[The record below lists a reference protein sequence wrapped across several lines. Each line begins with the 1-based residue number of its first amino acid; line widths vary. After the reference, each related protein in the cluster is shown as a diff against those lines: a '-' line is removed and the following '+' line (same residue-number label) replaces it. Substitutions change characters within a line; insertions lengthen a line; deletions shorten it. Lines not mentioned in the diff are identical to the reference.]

1 MKGIAAY
8 LNFDDGKTEEA
19 FAFYREVFGVGPP
32 AIMRFKENP
41 GAGKLPKEEENLILH
56 INLNLGE
63 NLMLM
68 GSDVPRS
75 MGMKVVMGNNIHLLI
90 DAESEA
96 EAKTI
101 YAKLSAGGKVH
112 MELQKTFWGALY
124 ANFTDKF
131 GVEWMINFAY
141 PKT

>member
-8 LNFDDGKTEEA
+8 LNFEGKTEEA
-19 FAFYREVFGVGPP
+19 FAFYREAFGAGPP

-41 GAGKLPKEEENLILH
+41 EAGKLPEEEMNLILH

-75 MGMKVVMGNNIHLLI
+75 MGMKVVMGNNVHLMI
-90 DAESEA
+90 EAESEW
-96 EAKTI
+96 EAKKL
-101 YAKLSAGGKVH
+101 YAKLSDGGKVH

>member
-1 MKGIAAY
+1 MKSIAPY
-8 LNFDDGKTEEA
+8 LNFDGRTEEA
-19 FAFYREVFGVGPP
+19 FLFYQEAF
-32 AIMRFKENP
+32 
-41 GAGKLPKEEENLILH
+41 GAGPFALQRFRDMPDPGKVTEEEKNLIMH
-56 INLNLGE
+56 INLNLGD

-75 MGMKVVMGNNIHLLI
+75 MGMKLVMGNNVHMML
-90 DAESEA
+90 DMDSEA
-96 EAKTI
+96 EARDL

-131 GVEWMINFAY
+131 GVQWMINFTM
-141 PKT
+141 PKD